1 MGQGLEPLLV
11 VLMVAVVVGN
21 LLGQCRARG
30 RQQAKAAPERREQ
43 GASRERSQRICPP
56 MHSTLSGE
64 S

>member
-1 MGQGLEPLLV
+1 MGHGLEPLLV
-11 VLMVAVVVGN
+11 VLMVAVVGI